1 MSSSARTEAVTILLR
16 GAADRILD
24 EAERSMQDALHVI
37 RDLYREPKIVP
48 GGGAFEMEIARRLR
62 EWGVGSYLARS
73 S

>member
-1 MSSSARTEAVTILLR
+1 MSSSARTR
-16 GAADRILD
+16 GQSQYYSGGAADRILD

-62 EWGVGSYLARS
+62 EWG
-73 S
+73 

>member
-1 MSSSARTEAVTILLR
+1 MSSAPPTQGQSPYCSG

-48 GGGAFEMEIARRLR
+48 GGGAFEMEIARKLR
-62 EWGVGSYLARS
+62 DWG
-73 S
+73 